1 MGGAHGGGGCTMM
14 SKKPGIAHIMK
25 YVVFML
31 IVVFVVLLMLFA
43 SGSNKSFDE
52 VRQGVEGSLDT
63 EVLTE
68 QEPAV
73 FKRNF
78 SLNAADYDGVMYYSS
93 GSNISAEEVLL
104 IKVKSESQIQ
114 EITDAIDQRVEARIN
129 DFDGYA
135 PDQVKLLENA
145 RQSVRGT
152 YIFFASS
159 QDADAYLSAFSSSL

>member
-1 MGGAHGGGGCTMM
+1 
-14 SKKPGIAHIMK
+14 MK
-25 YVVFML
+25 
-31 IVVFVVLLMLFA
+31 
-43 SGSNKSFDE
+43 SG
-52 VRQGVEGSLDT
+52 RGVEGSLDT

-152 YIFFASS
+152 YIFFACS